1 MSTRGGGTF
10 EHSCDVG
17 SVSPRRPLIR
27 APERDADSGNHRRE
41 RDGPQ
46 VGVVD
51 LAPVDDL
58 AARLGGGVGT
68 HRTRARICSRFP
80 RRTER
85 SRDIRPANFD
95 TISRSSFLSF
105 SGKTS
110 PRRTPSSLFASRG
123 VSGDTPRW
131 WPTTTKSPMRT
142 SRRTGRATR
151 PRAVFA
157 PGSTRPDGTWI
168 RQPPRDFRRR
178 RPHPALAFAAS
189 PGPDGRVDA
198 FEATIETARAPR
210 DGALRFRA
218 SSSASLARASSRR
231 RSRGVR
237 ALRKTRVW
245 PVFPDLSRSSR

>member
-85 SRDIRPANFD
+85 RVGTYVRRTSIPFLVPRS
-95 TISRSSFLSF
+95 SRSAVKPL
-105 SGKTS
+105 
-110 PRRTPSSLFASRG
+110 RRRAPSSLFASRG

-178 RPHPALAFAAS
+178 LPHPALAFAAS

-231 RSRGVR
+231 RSRGDR
-237 ALRKTRVW
+237 ARRKTRVW
-245 PVFPDLSRSSR
+245 PVFPD

>member
-1 MSTRGGGTF
+1 MAAKRRCEGARNAHLVLTPVPMTMLCAPRRIAPPMVPMTGHRYWGYGLRKVRARVSTRGGGTF

-85 SRDIRPANFD
+85 TKSGHMSGELRYHF
-95 TISRSSFLSF
+95 SFLV
-105 SGKTS
+105 
-110 PRRTPSSLFASRG
+110 PLVQR
-123 VSGDTPRW
+123 
-131 WPTTTKSPMRT
+131 
-142 SRRTGRATR
+142 
-151 PRAVFA
+151 
-157 PGSTRPDGTWI
+157 
-168 RQPPRDFRRR
+168 
-178 RPHPALAFAAS
+178 
-189 PGPDGRVDA
+189 
-198 FEATIETARAPR
+198 
-210 DGALRFRA
+210 
-218 SSSASLARASSRR
+218 
-231 RSRGVR
+231 
-237 ALRKTRVW
+237 
-245 PVFPDLSRSSR
+245 